1 MTGRTAQICGRTVGE
16 DFKRALINSEVNSGG
31 KRDMNSDRERARGRA
46 SGGGRDR
53 EREALGERERTETE
67 SRGMIGGKGEKKGK

>member
-16 DFKRALINSEVNSGG
+16 DFKRAPINSEVNKGG

-46 SGGGRDR
+46 GGGGGGRER
-53 EREALGERERTETE
+53 ERERETRRAREN
-67 SRGMIGGKGEKKGK
+67 